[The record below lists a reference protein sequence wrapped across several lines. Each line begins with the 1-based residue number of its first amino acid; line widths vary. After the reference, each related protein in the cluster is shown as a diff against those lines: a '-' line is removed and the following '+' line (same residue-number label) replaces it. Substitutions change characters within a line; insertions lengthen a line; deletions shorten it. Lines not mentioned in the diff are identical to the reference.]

1 MILTLSEQQREQVCA
16 SMKSELSMTVS
27 FSFGALGLILVNS
40 QCKHANCK
48 PVERVFGWRVLNL
61 AQLKPILLR
70 EAVGF
75 RQEALYVIKVVLHRR
90 QNGKG
95 KVTSSFE
102 TFFEKEN

>member
-1 MILTLSEQQREQVCA
+1 
-16 SMKSELSMTVS
+16 MKSELSLTVS
-27 FSFGALGLILVNS
+27 FSFSFGGLGLILVNS

-48 PVERVFGWRVLNL
+48 PVERVFSWRVLNL